1 MKRTFTAST
10 MNRGAIA
17 LTAALATIAT
27 AALLATSGSAQGPAA
42 TSLHL
47 VGTDQKGTGFGSHRD
62 LRPGD
67 RFAIGHKIKGD
78 DTGIDRAICTYV
90 GKGYTLCTNAFRLSK
105 GTLYIEGLVQGEPNK
120 SPYAVTGG
128 TGAYDGARGT
138 AIVTAG
144 RAPEDIRI
152 TLRP

>member
-1 MKRTFTAST
+1 MKRAPL
-10 MNRGAIA
+10 A
-17 LTAALATIAT
+17 LSAGLATIAT
-27 AALLATSGSAQGPAA
+27 AAVLATAGSAQGPP

-47 VGTDQKGTGFGSHRD
+47 IGTDQKGAGFGSHRNP
-62 LRPGD
+62 RPGD
-67 RFAIGHKIKGD
+67 QFAIAHTIKGD
-78 DTGIDRAICTYV
+78 DTGIDRAICTYI
-90 GKGYTLCTNAFRLSK
+90 GKGYTHCTNAFRLSR
-105 GTLYIEGLVQGEPNK
+105 GTLYIEGLVQGEPTN

-144 RAPEDIRI
+144 RAPEDVQI

>member
-1 MKRTFTAST
+1 
-10 MNRGAIA
+10 MNRIPVA
-17 LTAALATIAT
+17 LSVGLATIAA
-27 AALLATSGSAQGPAA
+27 AALLATSGSAQDPPP

-47 VGTDQKGTGFGSHRD
+47 VGTDQKGTGFGSHRTP
-62 LRPGD
+62 RPGD

-78 DTGIDRAICTYV
+78 DTGIDRAICTYI
-90 GKGYTLCTNAFRLSK
+90 GKGYTHCTNAFRLSK
-105 GTLYIEGLVQGEPNK
+105 GTLYIEGLVQGEPTK

-128 TGAYDGARGT
+128 TGAYDGAQGT

-144 RAPEDIRI
+144 RAPEDVQI

>member
-1 MKRTFTAST
+1 
-10 MNRGAIA
+10 MNRASLA
-17 LTAALATIAT
+17 LSAGLATIAT
-27 AALLATSGSAQGPAA
+27 AALLATSGSAQAPP

-47 VGTDQKGTGFGSHRD
+47 VGTDQKGAGFGNHRN

-78 DTGIDRAICTYV
+78 DTGIDRAICTYI
-90 GKGYTLCTNAFRLSK
+90 GKGYAHCTNAFRLSK
-105 GTLYIEGLVQGEPNK
+105 GTLYVEGLVQGEPTR

-144 RAPEDIRI
+144 RAPEDVQI